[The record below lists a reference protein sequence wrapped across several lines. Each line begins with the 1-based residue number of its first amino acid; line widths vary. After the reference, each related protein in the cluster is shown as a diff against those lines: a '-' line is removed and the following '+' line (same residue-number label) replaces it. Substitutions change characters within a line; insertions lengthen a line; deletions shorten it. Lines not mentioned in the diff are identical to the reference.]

1 MSCAKESIAKGIA
14 IDPLRAP
21 ATGKRLAYLLLALA
35 GVQHPGSRLPGWLVA
50 QVLGVATGQFDHP
63 VAVLVLMKT
72 ENAAVAH
79 GIPFV
84 WVTFA
89 FGRGLGYT
97 YGSIFFCK
105 RSRPMLIAA
114 NKAVSID
121 YTLTNDAGEVIDSSA
136 GGAPLVYL
144 HGAGNIIPGL
154 EKALEGKKAGEEL
167 NVAIEP
173 EDAYGEYLA
182 ELVSTLN
189 RSMFEGV
196 DELEVGMQFHASAPD
211 GQMQIVTIRDLD
223 GDDVTV
229 DGNHP
234 LAGQRLTFQVK
245 VVDVRDASEEEI
257 AHRHI
262 HGEGGHHH

>member
-1 MSCAKESIAKGIA
+1 M
-14 IDPLRAP
+14 
-21 ATGKRLAYLLLALA
+21 
-35 GVQHPGSRLPGWLVA
+35 A
-50 QVLGVATGQFDHP
+50 QVLGMSATQAREP
-63 VAVLVLMKT
+63 VTLLILAKAGYASAIAG
-72 ENAAVAH
+72 AAR
-79 GIPFV
+79 
-84 WVTFA
+84 TFA
-89 FGRGLGYT
+89 IGPMLVYT
-97 YGSIFFCK
+97 EVFQSLVQ
-105 RSRPMLIAA
+105 RSYPMLIAA

-154 EKALEGKKAGEEL
+154 EKALEGKQPQDE
-167 NVAIEP
+167 VDVTIEP
-173 EDAYGEYLA
+173 EDAYGEYSA
-182 ELVSTLN
+182 EMVSTLN

-234 LAGQRLTFQVK
+234 LAGQRLNFKVK
-245 VVDVRDASEEEI
+245 VVNVRDASEEEI
-257 AHRHI
+257 AHGHV